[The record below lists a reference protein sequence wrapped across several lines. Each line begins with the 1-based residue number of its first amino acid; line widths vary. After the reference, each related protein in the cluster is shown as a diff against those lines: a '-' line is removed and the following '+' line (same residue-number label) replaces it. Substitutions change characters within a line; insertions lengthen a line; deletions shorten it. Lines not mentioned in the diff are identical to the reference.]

1 MLFSLRLSM
10 KSSLYRR
17 ISVLGL
23 LLCCAAL
30 ALSCGEPQASPTA
43 RRYELR
49 GRVVAVDR
57 QRRQVTVAHDRIDG
71 FMEAMTMPF
80 ALRRAD
86 WAFDAMAAGDRIN
99 AILIVDGER
108 SWLEQPVITRQENAS
123 GDAAAPVA
131 SSGPE
136 PGADVPDFPLT
147 NQDDRRI
154 SLGQY
159 RGRALLLTFIY
170 TRCPL
175 PDYCILMSENFAE
188 IERALRD
195 RPELRER
202 VRLLSITLDP
212 EYDTPRV
219 LRSYGAAH
227 TRNYDR
233 EDFAR
238 WHFATGSPQEIRDVA
253 TFFGL
258 SYQAANNEVIH
269 SLCTAL
275 ISPAGKVVKIYQGN
289 EWRAADALRDIES
302 MRP

>member
-1 MLFSLRLSM
+1 M
-10 KSSLYRR
+10 
-17 ISVLGL
+17 L
-23 LLCCAAL
+23 LLLGAAL
-30 ALSCGEPQASPTA
+30 AISCGEPPQASPNA
-43 RRYELR
+43 RRYELT

-57 QRRQVTVAHDRIDG
+57 QRRQVTVAHDKIEG

-86 WAFDAMAAGDRIN
+86 WAFDALAAGDRIN

-108 SWLEQPVITRQENAS
+108 SWLEQPVITRQESAGG
-123 GDAAAPVA
+123 GDANAAPGA
-131 SSGPE
+131 GAEPQ

-147 NQDDRRI
+147 DQDDRRI
-154 SLGQY
+154 SLSLY

-195 RPELRER
+195 RPELAER

-212 EYDTPRV
+212 AYDTPRV

-227 TRNYDR
+227 TRRYDG

-238 WHFATGSPQEIRDVA
+238 WHFATGSPREIREVA
-253 TFFGL
+253 GFFGL
-258 SYQAANNEVIH
+258 TYQAANDEIIH
-269 SLCTAL
+269 SLRTAL
-275 ISPAGKVVKIYQGN
+275 ISPAGQVVKIYHGN

-302 MRP
+302 LGP

>member
-1 MLFSLRLSM
+1 M
-10 KSSLYRR
+10 
-17 ISVLGL
+17 L
-23 LLCCAAL
+23 LLGATL
-30 ALSCGEPQASPTA
+30 IVSCGEPPQASPNA
-43 RRYELR
+43 RRYELT

-57 QRRQVTVAHDRIDG
+57 QRRQVTVAHDKIEG
-71 FMEAMTMPF
+71 FMEPMTMPF

-86 WAFDAMAAGDRIN
+86 WAFDALAAGDRIN

-108 SWLEQPVITRQENAS
+108 SWLEQPVITRQENAG
-123 GDAAAPVA
+123 GDANAAPVA
-131 SSGPE
+131 AAGPE

-154 SLGQY
+154 SLSQY
-159 RGRALLLTFIY
+159 RGRTLLLTFIY

-188 IERALRD
+188 IERALRE
-195 RPELRER
+195 RPELGER

-212 EYDTPRV
+212 AYDTPRV

-238 WHFATGSPQEIRDVA
+238 WQFATGSPQQIREVA

-258 SYQAANNEVIH
+258 TYQAEANEIIH
-269 SLCTAL
+269 SLRTAL
-275 ISPAGKVVKIYQGN
+275 ISPEGKVVKIYHGN
-289 EWRAADALRDIES
+289 EWRAADALRDIENI
-302 MRP
+302 RP